1 MFWHLSVSEGV
12 GDVLFFLTSVLPVGW
27 GISKVLTFVDE
38 RGLRRVSCIHVLS
51 QPQGRFQRGVYT
63 TEQKWHGS
71 DKNWNG
77 SNSFCK
83 ETVKLYQFCNC
94 SIGTCEPDT
103 ERIKLHCFF
112 AKAIGTIPVFVGSVP
127 FFALLCK
134 RPSRWTTLG
143 VVLIY
148 ILSN

>member
-1 MFWHLSVSEGV
+1 MSEGV
-12 GDVLFFLTSVLPVGW
+12 GDLLFFLASVLPMGW

-38 RGLRRVSCIHVLS
+38 RGLRGVSCIHVLS
-51 QPQGRFQRGVYT
+51 QPQRRFQRGVYT

-71 DKNWNG
+71 DENWNG

-83 ETVKLYQFCNC
+83 ETVKFYPFCNW
-94 SIGTCEPDT
+94 SIGACGPDT

-112 AKAIGTIPVFVGSVP
+112 AKNYWNRSCFCRIRAI
-127 FFALLCK
+127 FALSCK

-143 VVLIY
+143 IVLIY
-148 ILSN
+148 IFSN